1 MFQTV
6 ESAFE
11 RHGVLRAQALN
22 EGINGT
28 IKIME
33 QLYAD
38 YSDGV
43 LKDIVIEQESD
54 SIIIKGGV
62 VIYQGKLYYL
72 EKEFQIQL
80 RQNNKR
86 QILKIRFLEV
96 QNKDGL
102 KNIRILARYD
112 EPIAAPVRV
121 GDVVGEEGLRHLSRH
136 LRQVKKIKDI
146 AFTVVNGE
154 NIAGNGL
161 TADQAEDLFAAG
173 VAEGAG
179 FAFTTTF
186 GFVCS
191 VNGNSARADLFCF
204 LYKYKC
210 FLILCLQFSVYNAVL
225 LRNLIRLNDRFVCIG
240 KIVVSARFGRC
251 KIYCP

>member
-22 EGINGT
+22 DGINGT
-28 IKIME
+28 IKILE
-33 QLYAD
+33 QLYAG

-43 LKDIVIEQESD
+43 LKDIEIEQESD

-102 KNIRILARYD
+102 KKWTT
-112 EPIAAPVRV
+112 
-121 GDVVGEEGLRHLSRH
+121 DVVLDENDIVRSNEMEICRFQHQPGAKLYSANGNFKEYATEYNMINIINTPFAACGQSTVSVGITMAFSEELM
-136 LRQVKKIKDI
+136 KKELKDPFDI
-146 AFTVVNGE
+146 AFCLECQRGQAVQRKSIIHYIGYKLNMNKTEMSNQEIYAYLAKILESGDSRVTE
-154 NIAGNGL
+154 RPRMR
-161 TADQAEDLFAAG
+161 DQ
-173 VAEGAG
+173 
-179 FAFTTTF
+179 
-186 GFVCS
+186 
-191 VNGNSARADLFCF
+191 RM
-204 LYKYKC
+204 
-210 FLILCLQFSVYNAVL
+210 I
-225 LRNLIRLNDRFVCIG
+225 II
-240 KIVVSARFGRC
+240 
-251 KIYCP
+251 